1 MTAVILAGGESRR
14 MGRDKAFLPLFGR
27 PVIEW
32 ILGTVRPLFSRII
45 IVANKL
51 ELYSGYG
58 AAVVRDALE
67 IRGPLTGIYTALSV
81 SEDEYNFVF
90 GCDMPFLNPELI
102 SYMQRQAN
110 GFDAVVPM
118 VRGLAEP
125 LHAIY
130 HKRLAHVMNDRLM
143 LDERRIQSIFEA
155 ADIRYITEEEIDRI
169 DPEKRSFVNLNTPEE
184 YKEATCSDSGC
195 RN

>member
-32 ILGTVRPLFSRII
+32 ILGTLRPLFRRII
-45 IVANKL
+45 IVANRPQ
-51 ELYSGYG
+51 LYSGYG
-58 AAVVRDALE
+58 AEVMRDALD

-81 SEDEYNFVF
+81 SEGGYNFVF
-90 GCDMPFLNPELI
+90 GCDMPFLNPGLI
-102 SYMQRQAN
+102 SYMQRQAD

-125 LHAIY
+125 LHTIY
-130 HKRLAHVMNDRLM
+130 HKRLAHVIKDRLM
-143 LDERRIQSIFEA
+143 RGERRIQSIFDA
-155 ADIRYITEEEIDRI
+155 ADVRYITEEEIDRI